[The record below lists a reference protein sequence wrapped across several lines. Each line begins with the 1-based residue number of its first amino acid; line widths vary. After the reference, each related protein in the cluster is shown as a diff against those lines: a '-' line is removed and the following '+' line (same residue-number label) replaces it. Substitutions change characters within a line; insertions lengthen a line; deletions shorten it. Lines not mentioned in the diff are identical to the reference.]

1 MLAGQTDVEPRA
13 CPRFGVT
20 GTHVHRD
27 TWCTRMHTQSCY
39 DAVDPGGWRASQSTA
54 LWGLHGEW
62 LGIRC
67 PGVAVARLPLN
78 WSWSE
83 GELDLWEVGS

>member
-13 CPRFGVT
+13 CPRFGVI
-20 GTHVHRD
+20 GTHAHRD

-39 DAVDPGGWRASQSTA
+39 DAVVPGGRS
-54 LWGLHGEW
+54 LRGLLCGACTVW
-62 LGIRC
+62 LAIRC
-67 PGVAVARLPLN
+67 PGVAVARLLLN
-78 WSWSE
+78 CSWSE